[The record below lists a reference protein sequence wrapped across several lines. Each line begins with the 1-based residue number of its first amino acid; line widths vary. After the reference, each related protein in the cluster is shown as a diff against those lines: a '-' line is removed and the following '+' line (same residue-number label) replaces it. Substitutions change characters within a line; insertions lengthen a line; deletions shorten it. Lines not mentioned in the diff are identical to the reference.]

1 MAFRWLTFT
10 FITPLFHRTRRQNQ
24 YQWNQN
30 KRSYQLF
37 HPAFSS
43 KKVLIPSRA
52 LLSWNHFEVCFLTI
66 FLQQFNHFLRVSYYN
81 RKNLPLLGLN
91 LILQGITIVLFIRYW
106 YLHFARNPLWDPAK
120 VAVSFSNWLNQ
131 RRNRTQSFNPS
142 PRRGSGCNS
151 R

>member
-52 LLSWNHFEVCFLTI
+52 LLSWNHFKVCFLAI

-81 RKNLPLLGLN
+81 RINLPLLELN

-106 YLHFARNPLWDPAK
+106 YLHFARNSLWDPAK
-120 VAVSFSNWLNQ
+120 VAVSFQNRLNQ
-131 RRNRTQSFNPS
+131 RRNRTQPFHAFPW
-142 PRRGSGCNS
+142 RESGCNS

>member
-52 LLSWNHFEVCFLTI
+52 LLSWNHFKVCFLAI
-66 FLQQFNHFLRVSYYN
+66 FLQQFNHFLKVSYYN
-81 RKNLPLLGLN
+81 GKNPPLLGLN
-91 LILQGITIVLFIRYW
+91 YILQGIIIALFIRYW
-106 YLHFARNPLWDPAK
+106 PLYSARNSLWDPSK
-120 VAVSFSNWLNQ
+120 VAVSFQNRLNQ
-131 RRNRTQSFNPS
+131 LRNRTQPFRSFPWREPS
-142 PRRGSGCNS
+142 CNS

>member
-43 KKVLIPSRA
+43 KKVLIPSMA
-52 LLSWNHFEVCFLTI
+52 LLSWNHFEVCFLAI
-66 FLQQFNHFLRVSYYN
+66 FLQQFNHFLWVSYYN
-81 RKNLPLLGLN
+81 RKNLPLPGLN
-91 LILQGITIVLFIRYW
+91 LKLQGITIVLFIRYW
-106 YLHFARNPLWDPAK
+106 YLHFARNSLWDPAK

>member
-52 LLSWNHFEVCFLTI
+52 LLSWNHFKVCFLAI

-81 RKNLPLLGLN
+81 RINLPLLELN
-91 LILQGITIVLFIRYW
+91 LILQGITIVLFIRNW
-106 YLHFARNPLWDPAK
+106 SLHPARNSLWYSAK
-120 VAVSFSNWLNQ
+120 VAVSFPNRLKQ
-131 RRNRTQSFNPS
+131 CRNRTQSFHS
-142 PRRGSGCNS
+142 APRRGPGCNS